1 MDRIDLTNDVVAGQV
16 LAHTDAGDL
25 VIDPNR
31 YDVNAEIRWL
41 DYVET
46 ERERLRTEPAKVL
59 HDLRRMAYDLAAPT
73 NPDWDEERI
82 GRIPRG
88 KLYELIRFFVYP
100 GDALQA
106 ATPTTEEAVETTARI
121 LPAPQGASPAAP
133 PSPPT
138 RKGRHVA

>member
-88 KLYELIRFFVYP
+88 RLYELIRFFVYP

-106 ATPTTEEAVETTARI
+106 ATATEEETTVVETTARI
-121 LPAPQGASPAAP
+121 LPASPAAP

-138 RKGRHVA
+138 RRGRHVA